1 MSTNR
6 VISGTFFAK
15 SLDIGQH
22 IVYNSS
28 VNKMLTH
35 NGTAD
40 ERKARAMNTYTIT
53 YTPDLN
59 HFETVVITAAD
70 KTKAYLEF
78 TFAHPL
84 SHIITDIMEIS
95 PAEA

>member
-1 MSTNR
+1 M
-6 VISGTFFAK
+6 
-15 SLDIGQH
+15 
-22 IVYNSS
+22 
-28 VNKMLTH
+28 
-35 NGTAD
+35 
-40 ERKARAMNTYTIT
+40 MNTYTVT

-70 KTKAYLEF
+70 ETKAYLEF